1 MVTEHLLF
9 LLLFYAVHRSH
20 EFWYMVLLCWIH
32 CVHLFAQ
39 VGKVDCVSD
48 LELCASLYI
57 QKPCVAVFKG
67 VGIHDFEIYHGEF

>member
-1 MVTEHLLF
+1 MKASKLPF
-9 LLLFYAVHRSH
+9 LLLFYVVHSSY
-20 EFWYMVLLCWIH
+20 EFLFMVLLCRIH

-48 LELCASLYI
+48 SELCASLYI

>member
-1 MVTEHLLF
+1 MKASKLPF
-9 LLLFYAVHRSH
+9 LLLFYAVHSSY
-20 EFWYMVLLCWIH
+20 EFWFMVLLCRIH

-48 LELCASLYI
+48 SELCASLYI